1 VTTDKVTKQL
11 AAVDARFFFRK
22 QKAKI

>member
-22 QKAKI
+22 HQATK